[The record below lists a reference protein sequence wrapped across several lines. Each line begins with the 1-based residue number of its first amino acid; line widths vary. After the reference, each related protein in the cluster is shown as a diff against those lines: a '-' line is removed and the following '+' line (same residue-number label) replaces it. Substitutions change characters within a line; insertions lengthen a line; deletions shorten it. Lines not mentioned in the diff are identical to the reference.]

1 MKDRNSNWVNA
12 KKSITLTSYQSKVQF
27 IENWFRT
34 NGDLGFFDGETF
46 NLKKYLFEL
55 SGTGLENTALA
66 EIARVFANFKNN
78 DGSDMGIRLLTSRS
92 KIVFN
97 HDYDSYD
104 FNLEFNIDDTE
115 FKYERRLEA

>member
-97 HDYDSYD
+97 YDYDSYD
-104 FNLEFNIDDTE
+104 FNLEFTIDDSE

>member
-104 FNLEFNIDDTE
+104 FNLEFTIDDTE

>member
-1 MKDRNSNWVNA
+1 MKDRNSNWINA

-97 HDYDSYD
+97 YDYDSYD
-104 FNLEFNIDDTE
+104 FNLEFTIDDTE

>member
-97 HDYDSYD
+97 YDYDSYD
-104 FNLEFNIDDTE
+104 FNLEFTIDDTE